1 MIIKLLCA
9 LLSSRWNRRS
19 IFRLW
24 KNTPPSL
31 NAFSFYFRA
40 SLQRPVV
47 NIAVTVATRYIFK
60 DWGIQR
66 IQRAEVFARKS
77 SQLRAKK
84 EANGVEAFAYST
96 QETCSTGLTW
106 PTASPF
112 LSLSFSPRPSLSPFT
127 LDSRKPTL
135 GLRDTAARTQ
145 CYARC
150 CYIASNPFVSP
161 ESLSL
166 SFSRSIIFLAV
177 SNELYYVRSKRSP
190 W

>member
-1 MIIKLLCA
+1 MPRGIFSKIG
-9 LLSSRWNRRS
+9 NR
-19 IFRLW
+19 
-24 KNTPPSL
+24 
-31 NAFSFYFRA
+31 
-40 SLQRPVV
+40 
-47 NIAVTVATRYIFK
+47 
-60 DWGIQR
+60 GIQR

-166 SFSRSIIFLAV
+166 SLDHFPRRVQRIILRTIETIAMVRNHALHDSSIYIPPC
-177 SNELYYVRSKRSP
+177 SDD
-190 W
+190 